1 MMHSFLSLLK
11 HDIFEGVIC
20 KWKYYFLAILFF
32 IFVDFVFVTNVN
44 SSFVALNTNIQCS
57 ISDIVINT
65 FLGNEPFDPA
75 INKGVSLS
83 ITWFVFHAFLFSF
96 ISFYITNDLKKN
108 TTSIILRVKSKKLWW
123 TSKFIWCIAT
133 VLLYYSLFFAIAII
147 FASCFGIASFGVS
160 NLIADK
166 FFGIQILNIS
176 VWKILFSSLLLPMI
190 ISIAIAVFE
199 SALSLMFKP
208 IYSFIVLICY
218 LVASSFYYSEYLLFN
233 FSMVIRNN
241 FEGVN
246 GVSNQYGMLIAI
258 LLIVVSYFVGMTFIK
273 RKDIL

>member
-1 MMHSFLSLLK
+1 MIHSLLSLLK
-11 HDIFEGVIC
+11 HDIFEGIIC

-32 IFVDFVFVTNVN
+32 VFVDFVFVTNVN
-44 SSFVALNTNIQCS
+44 SSFSALNINIQCS

-75 INKGVSLS
+75 VNKGVNLS
-83 ITWFVFHAFLFSF
+83 ITWFVFHALLFSF

-108 TTSIILRVKSKKLWW
+108 TTSLLLRVRSKKLWW
-123 TSKFIWCIAT
+123 TSKYIWCIAT
-133 VLLYYSLFFAIAII
+133 VFLYYSLFFAIAII
-147 FASCFGIASFGVS
+147 FASCFGTASFDVS
-160 NLIADK
+160 NLIADE
-166 FFGIQILNIS
+166 FFGMQIKNIS
-176 VWKILFSSLLLPMI
+176 VWKMLFSSLLLPMI
-190 ISIAIAVFE
+190 ISVAIAVFE
-199 SALSLMFKP
+199 SALSLVLKP

-218 LVASSFYYSEYLLFN
+218 LVASTFYYSEYLLFN

-258 LLIVVSYFVGMTFIK
+258 LIIVVSYFAGMTFIK